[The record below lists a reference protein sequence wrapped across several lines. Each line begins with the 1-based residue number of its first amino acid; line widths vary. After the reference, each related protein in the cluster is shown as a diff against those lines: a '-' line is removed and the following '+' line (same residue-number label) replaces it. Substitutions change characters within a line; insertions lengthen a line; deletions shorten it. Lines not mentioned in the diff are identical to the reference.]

1 MIEYHISPML
11 IIDKTNVKP
20 SKTVNVSVANPRTSP
35 SMITENVMLCCP
47 LLNVEVLK
55 MYGEEPIT
63 ITNNMIV

>member
-1 MIEYHISPML
+1 ML
-11 IIDKTNVKP
+11 IFDKTNVKP

-47 LLNVEVLK
+47 LLNVETLK
-55 MYGEEPIT
+55 TYGEEPIT